1 MAWWDNKMGACEA
14 RVCAFVGGELVRHRV
29 LLWGVCMG
37 LNMRKRKANDSGGCG
52 APCA

>member
-37 LNMRKRKANDSGGCG
+37 YAKQDKERRIDVRAS
-52 APCA
+52 